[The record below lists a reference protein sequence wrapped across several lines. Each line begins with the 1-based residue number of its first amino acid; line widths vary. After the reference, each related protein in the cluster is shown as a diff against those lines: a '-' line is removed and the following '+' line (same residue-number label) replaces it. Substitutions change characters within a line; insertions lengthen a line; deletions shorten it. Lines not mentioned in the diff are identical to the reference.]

1 MFVLL
6 SSSVFPFILCLP
18 SHPPVYGALNSSRG
32 VLPGGLILNLSSLFN
47 LVVFQVLY
55 SVMIF
60 ILKYLY
66 IYFYIHNIYKYFIYI
81 YTHTH
86 THRAFHNFHKFLQSR
101 PCKNLWKHFHPL
113 QIAKLLE
120 VIVLFLLFP
129 SKKISE

>member
-66 IYFYIHNIYKYFIYI
+66 IFFYIHNIYKYFIYI
-81 YTHTH
+81 YILTHIH
-86 THRAFHNFHKFLQSR
+86 TGLFTIFTNSYSPDPVRICENISILCRLQS
-101 PCKNLWKHFHPL
+101 CWK
-113 QIAKLLE
+113 
-120 VIVLFLLFP
+120 
-129 SKKISE
+129 